1 MKLEIQFIDLVMQAA
16 LEQAR
21 AASELGEV
29 PVGAAI
35 GRDGRVIAAGHNEIE
50 SAHDA
55 TLHAEIV
62 AIRRASVL
70 QKDWRLI
77 DTLLCVTLEPCTMCA
92 GAIRQA
98 RIPVVAFGAPDP
110 KLGAFGSIYDLS
122 QDPRLGPPIR
132 VIAGVQ
138 ERSCTELVTEFFKK
152 ARLRTEPRKGTIC
165 R

>member
-1 MKLEIQFIDLVMQAA
+1 MQAA

-21 AASELGEV
+21 AAFELGEV

-35 GRDGRVIAAGHNEIE
+35 GRDGRVIAVGHNEIE

-70 QKDWRLI
+70 QKDWRLN
-77 DTLLCVTLEPCTMCA
+77 DTILCVTLEPCTMCA

-98 RIPVVAFGAPDP
+98 RIPVVAFGATDP
-110 KLGAFGSIYDLS
+110 RFGAFGSIYDLS
-122 QDPRLGPPIR
+122 QDTRLGSPIR
-132 VIAGVQ
+132 VIAGIQ
-138 ERSCTELVTEFFKK
+138 AQRCTELLTDFFKK
-152 ARLRTEPRKGTIC
+152 NRSKAKASERNVQVN
-165 R
+165 

>member
-21 AASELGEV
+21 AALDLGEV

-35 GRDGRVIAAGHNEIE
+35 GRDGGVIAVGHNEIE
-50 SAHDA
+50 SARDA

-62 AIRRASVL
+62 AIRRASNL
-70 QKDWRLI
+70 QKDWRLN
-77 DTLLCVTLEPCTMCA
+77 DTVLCVTLEPCTMCA

-98 RIPVVAFGAPDP
+98 RIPVVAFGAADP
-110 KLGAFGSIYDLS
+110 KFGAFGSIYDLS
-122 QDPRLGPPIR
+122 HDSRLGLPIR

-138 ERSCTELVTEFFKK
+138 AQSCTELLTEFFKK
-152 ARLRTEPRKGTIC
+152 ARSRAEPRKGTIC